1 LNDAP
6 AVWSCGDLHIE
17 NCGGYLGED
26 GLLYFDIV
34 DFDEAVL
41 APFLAADLGRLVAWS
56 ALRSGGRDG
65 SATID
70 QLRTFAHSDKWRRRL
85 IDHAEDYR
93 DIACGPRNH

>member
-1 LNDAP
+1 MEGKRYVLRELMPTADKLELAK
-6 AVWSCGDLHIE
+6 WK
-17 NCGGYLGED
+17 GGPTELD
-26 GLLYFDIV
+26 
-34 DFDEAVL
+34 
-41 APFLAADLGRLVAWS
+41 FLAADLGRLVAWS

-85 IDHAEDYR
+85 VDYAEDYR